1 MAFGFIKK
9 VFSFGKKETVEQPAE
24 NEVLPPL
31 NFDAL
36 EALKPAEE
44 VPAAPETPVAVETP
58 AVPVE
63 EAKPEPAPET
73 PPAPPVVPEPKPAE
87 QPAPVEPAPQPAP
100 QEEPKPAPEPEIPAT
115 EPEKPV
121 EQPAPAPSPVEPEP
135 TPAEVPVPPAEP
147 STPELP
153 EEIPAQP
160 VPSAPEPTMRTP
172 EPEPE
177 PVVEEAVVEAPAS
190 VVEPVVE
197 ARPIEPV
204 VEAPAPVAVEEP
216 QPVLAPVEDE
226 QPVAALR
233 ETVSEPAPVVPA
245 PAEPIQAAPAP
256 EPKPSAGKVTVQKKV
271 EQKAEVVEVA
281 APAPRQSWFQRLRQ
295 GLSRSSK
302 ELSGNIAGIFT
313 KRKLDEDT
321 LQDLEDVLIRADLG
335 VETALRVTDA
345 LASSRYGKDVSDHE
359 VRSIM
364 AVEVEKVLKPVALP
378 LELDLSHKPHVI
390 LVVGVN
396 GTGKTTTIG
405 KLAAK
410 LTEGGLS
417 VMLAAGDTFRAAA
430 IEQLKIWGERTK
442 SPVIATK
449 LGADAAGLA
458 YDAFEQAK
466 AAGSDV
472 LIIDTAGRLQ
482 NKTELMAELEKI
494 VRVLGK
500 LDPEAPH
507 TVLQTVDA
515 TTGQNALNQ
524 VEIFRNVAGV
534 NGLVMTKLD
543 GTARGGILVAIA
555 AKHKLPVYFI
565 GVGEQVDDLEPFSAS
580 DFAKAIAGVA

>member
-1 MAFGFIKK
+1 
-9 VFSFGKKETVEQPAE
+9 
-24 NEVLPPL
+24 
-31 NFDAL
+31 
-36 EALKPAEE
+36 E
-44 VPAAPETPVAVETP
+44 VPSEARGWGDSAGASASHPHPRASLGTSAIEAEVKREPVP
-58 AVPVE
+58 Q
-63 EAKPEPAPET
+63 
-73 PPAPPVVPEPKPAE
+73 PPPEPKPA
-87 QPAPVEPAPQPAP
+87 
-100 QEEPKPAPEPEIPAT
+100 
-115 EPEKPV
+115 
-121 EQPAPAPSPVEPEP
+121 
-135 TPAEVPVPPAEP
+135 
-147 STPELP
+147 
-153 EEIPAQP
+153 
-160 VPSAPEPTMRTP
+160 
-172 EPEPE
+172 
-177 PVVEEAVVEAPAS
+177 
-190 VVEPVVE
+190 
-197 ARPIEPV
+197 
-204 VEAPAPVAVEEP
+204 
-216 QPVLAPVEDE
+216 
-226 QPVAALR
+226 
-233 ETVSEPAPVVPA
+233 
-245 PAEPIQAAPAP
+245 
-256 EPKPSAGKVTVQKKV
+256 AGKVTVAKKV
-271 EQKAEVVEVA
+271 EQRAEPQKAPEA
-281 APAPRQSWFQRLRQ
+281 APKRSWFQRMKE
-295 GLSRSSK
+295 GLARSSR
-302 ELSGNIAGIFT
+302 ELSGNIAGVFT

-335 VETALRVTDA
+335 METALRITDS
-345 LASSRYGKDVSDHE
+345 LAASRYGKDVSETE
-359 VRSIM
+359 VRAIM
-364 AVEVEKVLKPVALP
+364 ATEVEKVLTHVALP

-390 LVVGVN
+390 LIVGVN

-410 LTEGGLS
+410 LTDGGLS

-430 IEQLKIWGERTK
+430 IEQLKIWGERTR
-442 SPVIATK
+442 SPVIASK

-458 YDAFEQAK
+458 YDAFEQARQ
-466 AAGSDV
+466 AGSDV

-580 DFAKAIAGVA
+580 EFARAIAGVA